1 MRGPQYDRI
10 AGIFPFEWV
19 PNIGNFA
26 RIEHMSLSCE
36 GITGK
41 TVLGS
46 VAMVATAQQITRPY
60 AQGCSSQEAGECCT
74 PFSLTAPGASTPMK
88 T

>member
-1 MRGPQYDRI
+1 MRGLNTI
-10 AGIFPFEWV
+10 AFAGIFPFEFI
-19 PNIGNFA
+19 PNISNFA
-26 RIEHMSLSCE
+26 RLEHMSLSCE

-46 VAMVATAQQITRPY
+46 VAMVATAQQIARPY
-60 AQGCSSQEAGECCT
+60 AQGCSSQEAGECCI